1 VGISAKTRG
10 QKRKIPRENAKYLI
24 YGKMSTGNC
33 IKKAM
38 QYFYNHH
45 PEGLLRKIFTI
56 SRKQKY
62 MEAEKNELQ
71 EITRKFPSQAQRV
84 AELYHANEDF
94 RILCHDYLV
103 CLKNLKKYKK
113 KSGETQLTL
122 NEYTNISNELENEL
136 SHFIFRL

>member
-1 VGISAKTRG
+1 
-10 QKRKIPRENAKYLI
+10 
-24 YGKMSTGNC
+24 
-33 IKKAM
+33 
-38 QYFYNHH
+38 
-45 PEGLLRKIFTI
+45 
-56 SRKQKY
+56 